1 MAANFYKIPLRNVVL
16 TQKGVNG
23 KSAQCDHPYP
33 VEVDHLNPEQTDH
46 LYPVQID
53 HPLSC
58 FQKRLF

>member
-1 MAANFYKIPLRNVVL
+1 MLLCAVSMQAQVIKTMSLLP
-16 TQKGVNG
+16 GG

-33 VEVDHLNPEQTDH
+33 VEADHVNPEQTDH

-58 FQKRLF
+58 F